1 MLEVGLEQEPAFE
14 HLLYAISG
22 ELKKFEKDSKAVGMA
37 SRLGLE
43 FLRIQSRGSPRH
55 LLGVVDLGSR
65 VVVEYFNHSTT
76 PVASFEFALELFREA
91 MELSKIQSWLLE
103 CRKVVILGRILHYRF
118 KEVSEEDPSLDF
130 TIQQF
135 ADIWKLLPVGRPFRA
150 SSTEVVVTMALLSMS
165 RHLPTARWKDSLKL
179 LTWVLEQYIYG
190 FTDTL
195 PDVENISVAS
205 QDLIDG
211 GLNVIPF
218 TPISEAMCLM
228 HIADIVRLTV
238 SDCHNRPGILAVSLD
253 MYCRNL
259 RHPSHHYTPS
269 RTEEDLSWSLACSKE
284 RNGLVQAILSAV
296 QWSLSGIRPIF
307 EPPSIMI
314 FQYQATRPTKGV
326 ASFSHSCFLHYYIT
340 WVSQLSM
347 ANDSDTSSEESSSPS
362 DVVDS
367 SQPPSW
373 PTNLSSTPGGDQAIA
388 KVTHLR
394 STLMPGIENVLQNEG
409 HDFFSLP
416 LQISGA

>member
-1 MLEVGLEQEPAFE
+1 M
-14 HLLYAISG
+14 
-22 ELKKFEKDSKAVGMA
+22 
-37 SRLGLE
+37 
-43 FLRIQSRGSPRH
+43 
-55 LLGVVDLGSR
+55 
-65 VVVEYFNHSTT
+65 
-76 PVASFEFALELFREA
+76 
-91 MELSKIQSWLLE
+91 
-103 CRKVVILGRILHYRF
+103 C
-118 KEVSEEDPSLDF
+118 
-130 TIQQF
+130 
-135 ADIWKLLPVGRPFRA
+135 VGRPFRA
-150 SSTEVVVTMALLSMS
+150 SSTEVVVTMALLSML
-165 RHLPTARWKDSLKL
+165 RHLPTTRWKDSLKL
-179 LTWVLEQYIYG
+179 LAWVLEQYIYR

-228 HIADIVRLTV
+228 HIADVVRLTI

-259 RHPSHHYTPS
+259 RHPLHHYTPS
-269 RTEEDLSWSLACSKE
+269 RTEEDLSWSLACSEE

-314 FQYQATRPTKGV
+314 FQYRVTRPTKGV

-362 DVVDS
+362 DVVNS
-367 SQPPSW
+367 SHLPSW
-373 PTNLSSTPGGDQAIA
+373 PTNLSSTPEGDQAIA

-394 STLMPGIENVLQNEG
+394 STLMPGIEKVLQNEG

-416 LQISGA
+416 LQSKTIRAYIRSLASEVRKLESDLSALSTKLIQQHSDDIYWDARDVQLNKRINKLKTNTPHIPISSGTPSGTSITRTGKMFGTCRSLSFAILVQVIAAPRLFPWIT